1 MTRVLLCDRYPTT
14 FSETYIATEMAWMR
28 RHDVEVKLWTE
39 RLRHAPGPADA
50 VSAPGTLA
58 EAVAEFKPHVLHFC
72 AHMSPTDVEPF
83 ANKLLETGVPVTIRG
98 HSIGFSVDHYR
109 RLRDVERIWLFP
121 HHAAQI
127 EQRNVESLS
136 VSYDSALYYPATP
149 GSGVIRAGAAKAGK
163 DLEGFLR
170 VAKLCPNVNFTLAVT
185 GPDNDYLHE
194 LASQASKNVVLHRHV
209 SPATAAALVRQ
220 AQVCLRGHDVH
231 GHPYGMPISI
241 AEALGAGLPIVARA
255 GGPEGYVADAG
266 MFYRTD
272 EEAAAL
278 VSAIVSWPVER
289 WLEARARSLAR
300 AQRFN
305 ADLVLPRI
313 LYVWRHLTP

>member
-1 MTRVLLCDRYPTT
+1 
-14 FSETYIATEMAWMR
+14 MR
-28 RHDVEVKLWTE
+28 KRGVEVKLWSE
-39 RLRHAPGPADA
+39 LLRHAPGPADA
-50 VSAPGTLA
+50 TSVPGTLS
-58 EAVAEFKPHVLHFC
+58 EAVAAFKPHVLHFC

-98 HSIGFSVDHYR
+98 HSIGFSVEHYR

-127 EQRNVESLS
+127 EQRNIESLS

-149 GSGVIRAGAAKAGK
+149 GRSVVRAGAAKAGK

-170 VAKLCPNVNFTLAVT
+170 VARLCADVDFTLIVT
-185 GPDNDYLHE
+185 GSDDDYLHE
-194 LASQASKNVVLHRHV
+194 LAVQAPKNVTLHRHV
-209 SPATAAALVRQ
+209 PPAATAALVRQ
-220 AQVCLRGHDVH
+220 ARVCLRGHDIQ

-255 GGPEGYVADAG
+255 GGPEKYVADAG

-272 EEAAAL
+272 EEAAAF
-278 VSAIVSWPVER
+278 VSDVMSWPAER
-289 WLEARARSLAR
+289 WQEARARSLAR
-300 AQRFN
+300 AQRFD